1 MPAGMPGPPAARVTR
16 DVVNAVRTV
25 PGLRPATPVR
35 LPPGSL
41 WDPDT
46 LAVDLDEQIEVRL
59 VATALP
65 LPPRLDQAGAAVR
78 AVLAGTQWAQAPLR
92 LRVTDIDASAFTGP
106 RDEPLTPSTPL
117 PPVS

>member
-1 MPAGMPGPPAARVTR
+1 MPAGIPGPPAARATR

-35 LPPGSL
+35 LPPWSL
-41 WDPDT
+41 CDPDT
-46 LAVDLDEQIEVRL
+46 LAVDLDERVEVRL

-92 LRVTDIDASAFTGP
+92 LRVTDIDASAFT
-106 RDEPLTPSTPL
+106 RTAR
-117 PPVS
+117 PPVTPDAPHPPVP